1 MVKNTKLKPRHIIA
15 KNIQQHGKKIK
26 KKKISTTC
34 VSQNVGSE
42 GTKQD
47 YLRKIHVD

>member
-15 KNIQQHGKKIK
+15 KNIQQHGKKI
-26 KKKISTTC
+26 STTW

>member
-15 KNIQQHGKKIK
+15 KNIQQHGKKIL
-26 KKKISTTC
+26 KKISTTC

>member
-26 KKKISTTC
+26 KKKNLAQRACPKMWVVKEQS
-34 VSQNVGSE
+34 
-42 GTKQD
+42 
-47 YLRKIHVD
+47 KII

>member
-26 KKKISTTC
+26 KKKLAQRACPKMWAVKEQS
-34 VSQNVGSE
+34 
-42 GTKQD
+42 
-47 YLRKIHVD
+47 KII